1 MTTLDLGLLVLRVV
15 VGLLMVGHGAQK
27 LFGAF
32 GGHGLAGTAG
42 WLESQGFRPG
52 RVMAL
57 MAGLGELAGGVGLAV
72 GLLTPLAGAAVIG
85 TMVVAA
91 TTHAANGLWVTKGGY
106 EYPLVLAVAGAGL
119 ALTGPGAASLD
130 ALFGIDRP
138 ATTLA
143 VAAVALGLVSGLAVG
158 GRAAAVRRAASAAAP
173 QAA

>member
-15 VGLLMVGHGAQK
+15 VGLLLVGHGAQK

-32 GGHGLAGTAG
+32 GGHGLAGTGG

-57 MAGLGELAGGVGLAV
+57 LAGLGEVAGGAGLAL

-91 TTHAANGLWVTKGGY
+91 TTHAANGLWVTQSGY
-106 EYPLVLAVAGAGL
+106 EYALVLAVTGAGL
-119 ALTGPGAASLD
+119 ALTGPGSVSVD
-130 ALFGIDRP
+130 ALLGIDRP
-138 ATTLA
+138 ALGWA
-143 VAAVALGLVSGLAVG
+143 LAAVALGLVSGLAVG
-158 GRAAAVRRAASAAAP
+158 GRAAAVRRAGANAA
-173 QAA
+173 